1 MRSALTTAIFACLL
15 AGCATHQASN
25 VSAAEQSAPRC
36 GVVGCTEPAAD
47 LRAPDG
53 ATLGFETCTDGAKRS
68 YAYERSREKW
78 VLTAYSMAVVS
89 ACPAKG
95 E

>member
-1 MRSALTTAIFACLL
+1 MRSALTTAVFAFLL
-15 AGCATHQASN
+15 VGCATHQASN
-25 VSAAEQSAPRC
+25 ASVAEQSVPRC
-36 GVVGCTEPAAD
+36 EVVDCTEPAAD
-47 LRAPDG
+47 LHAPDG
-53 ATLGFETCTDGAKRS
+53 ATLAFETCTDGAKRS

-89 ACPAKG
+89 ACPTKG

>member
-1 MRSALTTAIFACLL
+1 MRSALTTAVFACLL

-25 VSAAEQSAPRC
+25 TSLEQSAPRC
-36 GVVGCTEPAAD
+36 EVVDCTEPAAD
-47 LRAPDG
+47 LNAPDG
-53 ATLGFETCTDGAKRS
+53 ATLSFETCTDGAKRS

-89 ACPAKG
+89 VCPAKG